1 MVFVSEIVKVGF
13 LVTPFACYLCD
24 VTTER
29 KKVPRRRNDKR
40 FILKRREMTT
50 YISIF
55 PDSVCIQNEVHF
67 EMQINKQIITK
78 LNVILRVSFKIL
90 KWIFPLLFLWQWS
103 EFNVTTS
110 SLTKRFPPFIPK

>member
-13 LVTPFACYLCD
+13 LVTPFACYLGD

-50 YISIF
+50 VLYIS
-55 PDSVCIQNEVHF
+55 
-67 EMQINKQIITK
+67 
-78 LNVILRVSFKIL
+78 
-90 KWIFPLLFLWQWS
+90 
-103 EFNVTTS
+103 
-110 SLTKRFPPFIPK
+110 

>member
-24 VTTER
+24 VTKER

-50 YISIF
+50 VLYIS
-55 PDSVCIQNEVHF
+55 
-67 EMQINKQIITK
+67 
-78 LNVILRVSFKIL
+78 
-90 KWIFPLLFLWQWS
+90 
-103 EFNVTTS
+103 
-110 SLTKRFPPFIPK
+110 